1 MKRILFFC
9 AAALA
14 VASGRW
20 GFAQDGL
27 TRIADNVYACVDVKS
42 SMPSNSFGANAGVVV
57 GSRGIA
63 VIDTLISAKEA
74 KRLLADIRAISG
86 KPVRYVVDTHSHLDH
101 TFGNSLFEK
110 EGAVVVSQ
118 EATKREMLA
127 GSEKALAAA
136 KDFGLTAQDMEG
148 TGIAYPELTFGD
160 RMRIDLGG
168 VEVDLMYPGPSHT
181 DGSILVYLPGR
192 KVLFAGDILFTNYH
206 PYMADG
212 NIDGWVKTLDFVLSL
227 DAETIVPGHGPV
239 STKRDVRE
247 MKEYIVTFDRKAREL
262 AAKSSDVKAIA
273 AALKESLPSRAQGEW
288 MIPANVEGK
297 YLGKGR

>member
-1 MKRILFFC
+1 MKRILGFLV
-9 AAALA
+9 LA
-14 VASGRW
+14 MAVMPGRW

-27 TRIADNVYACVDVKS
+27 TKIADNVYACVDVRN

-74 KRLLADIRAISG
+74 KRLLADIRAISD

-110 EGAVVVSQ
+110 AGAVVVSQ

-127 GSEKALAAA
+127 GSEKTLAAA

-148 TGIAYPELTFGD
+148 TVIAYPELTFGD

-168 VEVDLMYPGPSHT
+168 VEVELMYPGPSHT
-181 DGSILVYLPGR
+181 DGSILVFLPGR
-192 KVLFAGDILFTNYH
+192 KILFAGDVLFTNYH

-247 MKEYIVTFDRKAREL
+247 MKEYVVTFDRKAREL
-262 AAKSSDVKAIA
+262 AAKSGDVKAIA
-273 AALKESLPSRAQGEW
+273 AALKESLPPRAQGEW